1 MYSLFQE
8 CVRSGRG
15 RTGQFRFAN
24 GKELETPYY
33 FPVTTIMQ
41 SNTTRDP
48 VRVDD
53 LVSLWVERNRPQLV
67 NILYWFDGSQSID
80 IYNAWR
86 EHGIENIM
94 RMAEYP
100 TFDAPIFMDSGG
112 FKLRHAH
119 NFDLTQYNIHP
130 ETMAVDILRYQL
142 QLGGEIAATL
152 DYPLLP
158 GLHREEALDRIN
170 RSIEAAWDV
179 ASHMQAFSRSDYI
192 NLPFLYVSTHGQTS
206 EDHKKYVDEIFERMP
221 EDVPFGFAIGSCV
234 GAPSEVHF
242 SKLISTYQA
251 IPEKERHRTCIH
263 MFGVSGT
270 FMPILAYLG
279 ADTFDSFAY
288 AHAAASHDYKHPQT
302 GKMINLTDL
311 DIDNLPCEC
320 YACSSGLIA
329 NFKEASK
336 KHTSTT
342 SDHYA
347 VLHLHNYFAELVTL
361 QEYSDAIIQD
371 SALEYIVDYMKRR
384 VISENMTE
392 YICDL
397 VPEIGIKMDRAPSLF
412 DLSEVAHRQTEEF
425 SEGCRTISLN
435 LTPDSFKI
443 SEDYSPPEGKRIL
456 LITPDGTF
464 RPYKVAPQIS
474 ALREYLLLRFGYI
487 DEIHFATLVGLYGVV
502 PEEFCGEKAINE
514 NCYSLT
520 TGSTDK
526 KQRALVLSRLR
537 SYIEQTNYEHIVAYA
552 TAGAIRRVCLS
563 VKSLT
568 TIPDVMKVHSKGFT
582 ADVNF
587 DELGDHL
594 EPLLKNKYVEEQ
606 LSIFDMGGL
615 QSEQY

>member
-1 MYSLFQE
+1 MYSSFQE

-33 FPVTTIMQ
+33 FPVTTVMQ
-41 SNTTRDP
+41 ANTTRIP
-48 VRVDD
+48 VRVDH
-53 LVSLWVERNRPQLV
+53 LVAQWVDRNRPQLV

-86 EHGIENIM
+86 EHGIENIL
-94 RMAEYP
+94 RKADYP
-100 TFDAPIFMDSGG
+100 QFDAPIFMDSGG

-119 NFDLTQYNIHP
+119 NFDLTQYRIHP
-130 ETMAVDILRYQL
+130 ENMAIDIFEYQKDL
-142 QLGGEIAATL
+142 KGEIAATL

-158 GLHREEALDRIN
+158 GLHRDEAVDRIN
-170 RSIEAAWDV
+170 RSIEAAEDV
-179 ASHMQAFSRSDYI
+179 ASHMWTISKDGGDQ
-192 NLPFLYVSTHGQTS
+192 PFLYVSTHGQTAA
-206 EDHKKYVDEIFERMP
+206 DHHRYVEEIFSEIP
-221 EDVPFGFAIGSCV
+221 DAIPFGFAIGSCV

-251 IPEKERHRTCIH
+251 IPEEERYRTCIH

-288 AHAAASHDYKHPQT
+288 AHAAASHDYKHPRT
-302 GKMINLTDL
+302 GKMINLTNL

-329 NFKEASK
+329 EFKNASK

-347 VLHLHNYFAELVTL
+347 VLHLHNYFAELITL
-361 QEYSDAIIQD
+361 QEYSQAIIQD
-371 SALEYIVDYMKRR
+371 SALEYIVDYMKERA
-384 VISENMTE
+384 ISENMTE
-392 YICDL
+392 FICDL
-397 VPEIGIKMDRAPSLF
+397 VPEIGTQMDRAPSLF
-412 DLSEVAHRQTEEF
+412 DLSAVAHRQTAEF
-425 SEGCRTISLN
+425 SKGCRNISLN
-435 LTPDSFKI
+435 LTPDSFI
-443 SEDYSPPEGKRIL
+443 IPEDYEPPKGKSIL
-456 LITPDGTF
+456 LITPDGVF
-464 RPYKVAPQIS
+464 RPYKSAPQIRE
-474 ALREYLLLRFGYI
+474 LREYLLNRFGYI
-487 DEIHFATLVGLYGVV
+487 DEIHFATLAGLYGVV
-502 PEEFCGEKAINE
+502 PEEFEDNKEIVE

-526 KQRALVLSRLR
+526 KQRALVLGRLR
-537 SYIEQTNYEHIVAYA
+537 SYIEQTNYEHKVAYA
-552 TAGAIRRVCLS
+552 TSGAIRRVCIS
-563 VKSLT
+563 TKSLI

-594 EPLLKNKYVEEQ
+594 EPLLKNKYAEEQ